1 MISKPTI
8 KALVNRRLD
17 DAKVLLNNRRYLATI
32 YIAGYA
38 LELALK
44 YRICRIMK
52 FTNGFP
58 ETRAEFDTY
67 YFDTTKVF
75 LRSTIRELRDIRHHN
90 LPILLR
96 YSGEQINIISNFT
109 SDWDIVKNWNPEM
122 RYLNSIIRRQRAH
135 DFLKS
140 ARVIINEIL

>member
-1 MISKPTI
+1 MIAKPTI
-8 KALVNRRLD
+8 KALVNKRLD
-17 DAKVLLNNRRYLATI
+17 DARILLNNRRYAATI
-32 YIAGYA
+32 YMSGYA
-38 LELALK
+38 LELSLK

-58 ETRAEFDTY
+58 ENKAEFNIY
-67 YFDTTKVF
+67 YFDTTKTF

-96 YSGEQINIISNFT
+96 YSGEQINIETNFIA
-109 SDWDIVKNWNPEM
+109 DWDIVKDWNPEM
-122 RYLNSIIRRQRAH
+122 RYLNKIIRRQKAQ

-140 ARVIINEIL
+140 IRVIVNEIL